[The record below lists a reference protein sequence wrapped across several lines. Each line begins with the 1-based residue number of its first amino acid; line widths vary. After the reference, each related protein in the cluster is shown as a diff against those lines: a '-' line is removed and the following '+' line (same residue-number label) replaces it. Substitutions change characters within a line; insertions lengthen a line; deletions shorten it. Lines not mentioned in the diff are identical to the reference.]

1 MPVLSNCT
9 GRKEPG
15 KPGTRPPGGD
25 SPIGGGCLSAN
36 REGTRPGSWF
46 PVPPLPGGFV
56 RKPGFSF
63 HPLPP
68 CFRFA
73 PEPVSQRFPGVLVSG
88 GRVLSCSVVNVRRG
102 ARYVAVCPGT
112 PPRFPPGAGS
122 GSCPANGTGGGNR
135 GTPPARRMEPGAGCR
150 GLPPGNSSIHRGQPR
165 FFGDIVTLPLQP
177 PCMSPLLPLFGGFCS
192 AAKM

>member
-1 MPVLSNCT
+1 MIVLSAGVAYRRT
-9 GRKEPG
+9 GKEPA
-15 KPGTRPPGGD
+15 PGHGFRFPRCRGDLYASPGFPSTRCPLVSGLPRNPFRNGSRGCLY
-25 SPIGGGCLSAN
+25 PGGGCFPVQLSTFAGVPVTLRFV
-36 REGTRPGSWF
+36 REPRPGF
-46 PVPPLPGGFV
+46 P
-56 RKPGFSF
+56 R
-63 HPLPP
+63 
-68 CFRFA
+68 
-73 PEPVSQRFPGVLVSG
+73 
-88 GRVLSCSVVNVRRG
+88 
-102 ARYVAVCPGT
+102 
-112 PPRFPPGAGS
+112 GAGS